1 MMSSSTIQFI
11 SYLKTAAM
19 FGGTIGGITGF
30 VAGGV
35 TARTFIHESGLPV
48 LVAAPM
54 ILPTLLISGTA
65 WGSLIG
71 ATSIVVFPV
80 TVPLL
85 ALYTSNVEITMSK
98 K

>member
-1 MMSSSTIQFI
+1 MSSSTIRLI
-11 SYLKTAAM
+11 SYLKTASM
-19 FGGTIGGITGF
+19 IGGTIGGMTGF

-35 TARTFIHESGLPV
+35 TARTFINESELP
-48 LVAAPM
+48 LFIAAPM
-54 ILPTLLISGTA
+54 IVPTMLISGTA

-71 ATSIVVFPV
+71 ASSVVAFPV
-80 TVPLL
+80 TIPLL